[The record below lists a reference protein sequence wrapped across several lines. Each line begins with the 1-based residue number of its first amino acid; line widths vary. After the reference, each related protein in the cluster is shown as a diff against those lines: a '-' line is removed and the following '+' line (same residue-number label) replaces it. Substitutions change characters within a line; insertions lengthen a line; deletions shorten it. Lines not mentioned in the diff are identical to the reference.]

1 MADDA
6 YEFLSPDLLAPPP
19 PITGPAPGG
28 PANPETPPAPVNELA
43 PVSAAE
49 KFEVPRTAATK
60 DSKSKSK
67 SKDSEGKAKGKGK
80 KTRTKR
86 SGRGSKSRESSE
98 PLPSLSAFKWQM
110 IFSAVLVF
118 ASVALTL
125 MVLIDGLM

>member
-19 PITGPAPGG
+19 PVNVPAAGG
-28 PANPETPPAPVNELA
+28 APVNEAPQTPVNELA

-49 KFEVPRTAATK
+49 KFQVQPALATK

-67 SKDSEGKAKGKGK
+67 SRESGKPK
-80 KTRTKR
+80 KKKTKR
-86 SGRGSKSRESSE
+86 STGSRSHESSE
-98 PLPSLSAFKWQM
+98 PLPSLSSFKWQM

-118 ASVALTL
+118 ASVAITL
-125 MVLIDGLM
+125 MVLVDGLM